1 MKDNWDR
8 FAIVVGALQ
17 WIAWIVC
24 ILVCCAILSCCSAES
39 MERMEKRSEE
49 RAAERAKAEKERTVE
64 TTKAMRDLLRKTNPA
79 LPPAERCATIAR
91 MVQAGDCLE
100 CADDRALV
108 TGVCEAA
115 LDSARE
121 DRGIVGAEA
130 LDAKGEQP

>member
-8 FAIVVGALQ
+8 FAIVAGALQ

-24 ILVCCAILSCCSAES
+24 ILVCCAILSCCSMEELERDGEKRAES
-39 MERMEKRSEE
+39 RE
-49 RAAERAKAEKERTVE
+49 KAEKERTVE

-108 TGVCEAA
+108 AGVCEAA

-121 DRGIVGAEA
+121 DRGIIGAEA